1 MKKDRF
7 GRTGHT
13 QPYLVNILQIVITKD
28 SIMKLI
34 KPGMPSHHKQKITN
48 RLGTFSRQVSKKD
61 LRLLKCLTFDQLLV
75 VGPDLSLTSGN

>member
-1 MKKDRF
+1 
-7 GRTGHT
+7 
-13 QPYLVNILQIVITKD
+13 
-28 SIMKLI
+28 MKLI